1 MEIEDRGL
9 RVHGVRTATG
19 VHGATG
25 ATDVG
30 GRRTREQSRAQT
42 RDRLLAAAR
51 RVFARSG
58 FHGASVEEIA
68 SEAGF
73 STGALYSNFDGK
85 EDLFLVLMERE
96 IDEHA
101 REIADAVRER
111 ASMAERATGGARQW
125 MTMIDREPEL
135 LLLFMEFWAYGVRD
149 AEVRPK
155 VAARFAQ
162 MRQVLTQLIADGVRE
177 FELELALP
185 AEQLAVAIDA
195 LADGIARQKL
205 ADPDA
210 VPDELMGT
218 VLSLLFAAATRPA
231 GALMRISP
239 RARPD
244 AHACVVER
252 EQPPRERWAQ
262 PVHGAA
268 KRPLAGR

>member
-1 MEIEDRGL
+1 MEIAETTPRSG
-9 RVHGVRTATG
+9 TEAEST
-19 VHGATG
+19 
-25 ATDVG
+25 
-30 GRRTREQSRAQT
+30 RRMTREQSKANT
-42 RDRLLAAAR
+42 RERLLVAAR

-101 REIADAVRER
+101 REIADAVGARASVSER
-111 ASMAERATGGARQW
+111 ARGGAEQW
-125 MTMIDREPEL
+125 MTMIEREPEV

-149 AEVRPK
+149 ANVRPK

-162 MRQVLTQLIADGVRE
+162 VRE
-177 FELELALP
+177 LLTRLISDGAREFDLELDIP

-205 ADPDA
+205 ADPQA
-210 VPDELMGT
+210 VPDDLMGR
-218 VLSLLFAAATRPA
+218 VLALLLAGATRPA
-231 GALMRISP
+231 GTGTRSEP
-239 RARPD
+239 
-244 AHACVVER
+244 
-252 EQPPRERWAQ
+252 
-262 PVHGAA
+262 
-268 KRPLAGR
+268 

>member
-1 MEIEDRGL
+1 MRPADTGQRG
-9 RVHGVRTATG
+9 VATAT
-19 VHGATG
+19 
-25 ATDVG
+25 
-30 GRRTREQSRAQT
+30 RMTREQSRANT
-42 RDRLLAAAR
+42 RERLLAAAR

-101 REIADAVRER
+101 REIAEAVGAR
-111 ASMAERATGGARQW
+111 ASVAERAQGGARQW
-125 MTMIDREPEL
+125 MTLIERRPDV

-149 AEVRPK
+149 AQVRPK

-162 MRQVLTQLIADGVRE
+162 MRGVLTRLIADGVRE
-177 FELELALP
+177 LDLELAIP

-205 ADPDA
+205 ADPQA
-210 VPDELMGT
+210 VPDELMGR
-218 VLSLLFAAATRPA
+218 VLSLLLEAVTRPA
-231 GALMRISP
+231 
-239 RARPD
+239 
-244 AHACVVER
+244 
-252 EQPPRERWAQ
+252 
-262 PVHGAA
+262 
-268 KRPLAGR
+268 AGTGTRSGR